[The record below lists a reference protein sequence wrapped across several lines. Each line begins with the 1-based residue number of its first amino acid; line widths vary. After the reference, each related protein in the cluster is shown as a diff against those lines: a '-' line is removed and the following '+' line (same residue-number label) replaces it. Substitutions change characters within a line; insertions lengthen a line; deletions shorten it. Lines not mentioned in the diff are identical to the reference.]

1 MMKKCV
7 SAYSYTIKSG
17 NVYLIRRV
25 RDYGIINIPEDS
37 IDKYFDKM
45 DIRYASNKS
54 RIENAIVIDKT
65 KSANLIVA
73 NPETAVSLSKD
84 MDENVNDEYIFVGE

>member
-7 SAYSYTIKSG
+7 SAYSYSIKSD
-17 NVYLIRRV
+17 NVYLIKRV

-54 RIENAIVIDKT
+54 MIENAVVIDKT

-73 NPETAVSLSKD
+73 NPETAISLSID
-84 MDENVNDEYIFVGE
+84 MDDNVNDEYIFVGE